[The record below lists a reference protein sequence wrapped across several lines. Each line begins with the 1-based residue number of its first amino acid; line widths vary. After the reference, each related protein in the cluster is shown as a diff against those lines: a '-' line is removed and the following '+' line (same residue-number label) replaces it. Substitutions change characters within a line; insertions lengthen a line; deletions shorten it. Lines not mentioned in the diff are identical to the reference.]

1 MDIGEI
7 QDITESLAL
16 MGDPALQQYAQ
27 IHKDDP
33 YVMALA
39 MSESSRRKKLRAAQ
53 QGQGGQMPQPKVVDQ
68 AIQAINPPPQQ
79 PQQPPMPQQGMQQP
93 PQAQQQLPEQQG
105 VAQLPA
111 PNMQS
116 MADGGIVGYDD
127 GGVVKFAR
135 GDVVIGKDGKRYY
148 EGENGKLLEP
158 GGAAAALDVAKRGA
172 SGISSLL
179 SKVSDYSNRNANNS
193 GAAAPAAPRPAASL
207 RPARIPTAR
216 PG

>member
-1 MDIGEI
+1 MDISEI

-111 PNMQS
+111 PNM
-116 MADGGIVGYDD
+116 
-127 GGVVKFAR
+127 
-135 GDVVIGKDGKRYY
+135 
-148 EGENGKLLEP
+148 
-158 GGAAAALDVAKRGA
+158 
-172 SGISSLL
+172 
-179 SKVSDYSNRNANNS
+179 
-193 GAAAPAAPRPAASL
+193 
-207 RPARIPTAR
+207 
-216 PG
+216 